1 MDSTMTLLDK
11 ALALNP
17 APYWHEKLGLNRNA
31 LHNARMRGHISPAI
45 AGALAEELGEEPQKW
60 IVVAALESER
70 DSTCKELMVK
80 RFSNWKKQ
88 KQLPEVT
95 GKERVRTIFDYVVDS
110 LDERDSFEAEA
121 KRVLIAI
128 VNSLPDAQEQA
139 PETKKPLQALGSQ
152 GVSWRKRNHSNFI
165 QARFSGL
172 FAFLGRP
179 FLCVA

>member
-11 ALALNP
+11 ALALNA

-70 DSTCKELMVK
+70 DSACKDLMVK

-88 KQLPEVT
+88 KQLPEVA
-95 GKERVRTIFDYVVDS
+95 GREKVRTIIEYFVDT
-110 LDERDSFEAEA
+110 LDDKNAEEEYA
-121 KRVLIAI
+121 KKAF
-128 VNSLPDAQEQA
+128 QA
-139 PETKKPLQALGSQ
+139 MLTAFPPETDEDPA
-152 GVSWRKRNHSNFI
+152 VVARRWRKR
-165 QARFSGL
+165 
-172 FAFLGRP
+172 
-179 FLCVA
+179 